1 MSSSAC
7 NTRDKSLVVIYKSNP
22 VGVALINR
30 QYRNGSVEYLVY
42 LFPGMKRGRPSRNGM
57 YRCREDHSRREGIV
71 VCIEKK
77 FDNFFPPF
85 FLPFR
90 TKNPFNPRV
99 SRGSVLSVTEA
110 HKKHRTNRES
120 PSYYGTC
127 KLRPSGRARWTT
139 RGAADQP
146 RRTTRAARQTGPSS
160 AAQGM
165 ICSR

>member
-85 FLPFR
+85 FCPSER
-90 TKNPFNPRV
+90 KIP
-99 SRGSVLSVTEA
+99 SIHGS
-110 HKKHRTNRES
+110 
-120 PSYYGTC
+120 
-127 KLRPSGRARWTT
+127 
-139 RGAADQP
+139 AADQCYRSQKHTRSTEP
-146 RRTTRAARQTGPSS
+146 TGNHRRIMGLVSFGPVAGLGGRRGERPTNHGGRQELHDRQGPAAPLKG
-160 AAQGM
+160 
-165 ICSR
+165 